1 MILVVSKIA
10 SPKTSNSGVEIH
22 TGMTLGVGSLMEIFS
37 LYAGWR
43 LLCEGVNGN
52 EAGEQKLK

>member
-1 MILVVSKIA
+1 MLVSKH
-10 SPKTSNSGVEIH
+10 NSGVEIH
-22 TGMTLGVGSLMEIFS
+22 TGMKLGVGSLMEIFS

-52 EAGEQKLK
+52 EAGEQKSK